1 MIVDINY
8 KDFLLLDKQLPDCI
22 ELQYSEPLT
31 AYKEQVIIIEGVTFR
46 NNFQDKYFDEMP
58 VVIMEGLNG
67 KAAFILGKEDLL
79 EDCKKI
85 PHTYTLLNR
94 KVNMD
99 IFKSGVFGWSI
110 KGDLVKALDE
120 SAKVRAI
127 TDIFNLA
134 RAIELSEK
142 QEQEEQGGKNEQVH

>member
-8 KDFLLLDKQLPDCI
+8 KDFLLLDKELPDCI

-31 AYKEQVIIIEGVTFR
+31 AYKEQVIIIEGIVFR
-46 NNFQDKYFDEMP
+46 NNFQDKCFDDMP
-58 VVIMEGLNG
+58 AVIMEGLNG
-67 KAAFILGKEDLL
+67 KAAFILDKEDLL

-94 KVNMD
+94 KVSMD
-99 IFKSGVFGWSI
+99 IFKSGIFGWSV
-110 KGDLVKALDE
+110 KGRLVQALEADV
-120 SAKVRAI
+120 KVRAI
-127 TDIFNLA
+127 TDIYNLA

-142 QEQEEQGGKNEQVH
+142 QEKEKQGGKNERVH

>member
-22 ELQYSEPLT
+22 ELQGCDPLT
-31 AYKEQVIIIEGVTFR
+31 AFWEQVVIVEGITFR
-46 NNFQDKYFDEMP
+46 NNFQEKHFDDVP
-58 VVIMEGLNG
+58 IAVMEGLNG
-67 KAAFILGKEDLL
+67 KAAFLLDKDNLL

-85 PHTYTLLNR
+85 PNTYTLLNR
-94 KVNMD
+94 KTVMD
-99 IFKSGVFGWSI
+99 VFKSGIFGWSI
-110 KGDLVKALDE
+110 KGSLVKAVDE

-142 QEQEEQGGKNEQVH
+142 QEQEEQGGKNERVH

>member
-1 MIVDINY
+1 MIVDIDY

-22 ELQYSEPLT
+22 ELQHPEPLT

-46 NNFQDKYFDEMP
+46 NNFQDKFFDDVP
-58 VVIMEGLNG
+58 AVIMEGLNG
-67 KAAFILGKEDLL
+67 KAAFLLDKDDLL

-94 KVNMD
+94 KVSMD
-99 IFKSGVFGWSI
+99 IFRSGIFGWSI
-110 KGDLVKALDE
+110 KGNLVKAVDE

-127 TDIFNLA
+127 TDIYNLS

-142 QEQEEQGGKNEQVH
+142 QEKEAQGGKDEQLH